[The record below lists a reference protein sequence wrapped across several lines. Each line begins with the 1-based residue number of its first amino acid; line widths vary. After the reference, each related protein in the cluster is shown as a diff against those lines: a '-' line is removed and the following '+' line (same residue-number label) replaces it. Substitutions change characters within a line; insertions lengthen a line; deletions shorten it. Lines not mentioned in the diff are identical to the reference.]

1 MNETHDSCNIME
13 EERGKKKRKLET
25 DIDYDQIS
33 SVDNS
38 NAIENMRTFQILSLL
53 SLIRMIVV
61 VITSIH

>member
-13 EERGKKKRKLET
+13 EERGEKKRKLT
-25 DIDYDQIS
+25 SGIDYDQIS
-33 SVDNS
+33 SVGNS
-38 NAIENMRTFQILSLL
+38 NVIENMRTFQILPLL